1 MKKNLSKLF
10 QKERGYGLT
19 TVTSCE
25 GLAVP
30 SYFYIQFVWCFASLT
45 GILLFLYATHLRE
58 SIYGGFIASLSYFFN
73 FTERTRVQ
81 WTSPL
86 RESFA
91 YPILLW
97 QMFSVTTVFD
107 KNKTKEKKQFQ

>member
-1 MKKNLSKLF
+1 M
-10 QKERGYGLT
+10 T